1 MNAEATVLKL
11 YPLGENGLIAVWCTE
26 EGLIRTAAKSA
37 RKPGS
42 PFAGCLDIF
51 YQCRMQWT
59 QAKKGDLHTLTSAD
73 LLSPR
78 LALRKSYLRLSAA
91 GYFARLF
98 LQMLE
103 PDTPIPEF
111 YDLLQ
116 RAYTYLENNDPT
128 LRAVLHFEQELARLH
143 GIAHPGIPA
152 HVILKSH
159 FGKLPPQ
166 RENCSE
172 AWNKRK
178 LSNMPILLS
187 SSAGDV
193 PRPAQH
199 VLPPGRDAHCSVR
212 EIDLSAAFGQNI
224 RHGFTA

>member
-42 PFAGCLDIF
+42 LAGRLDIF

-166 RENCSE
+166 RE
-172 AWNKRK
+172 K
-178 LSNMPILLS
+178 LLGSLEQKES
-187 SSAGDV
+187 
-193 PRPAQH
+193 
-199 VLPPGRDAHCSVR
+199 
-212 EIDLSAAFGQNI
+212 
-224 RHGFTA
+224 

>member
-42 PFAGCLDIF
+42 PFAGRLDIF

-152 HVILKSH
+152 HVILKSAS
-159 FGKLPPQ
+159 FPRSGK
-166 RENCSE
+166 NCSE
-172 AWNKRK
+172 AWNKK
-178 LSNMPILLS
+178 KAEQHAYPAFILSRGCSPPRSTRPS
-187 SSAGDV
+187 SGTGCALFC
-193 PRPAQH
+193 A
-199 VLPPGRDAHCSVR
+199 RD
-212 EIDLSAAFGQNI
+212 
-224 RHGFTA
+224 

>member
-1 MNAEATVLKL
+1 
-11 YPLGENGLIAVWCTE
+11 
-26 EGLIRTAAKSA
+26 
-37 RKPGS
+37 
-42 PFAGCLDIF
+42 
-51 YQCRMQWT
+51 MQWT

-159 FGKLPPQ
+159 FGKLPPAAGKTA
-166 RENCSE
+166 RKPGT
-172 AWNKRK
+172 KRK

>member
-103 PDTPIPEF
+103 PDTPC
-111 YDLLQ
+111 LL
-116 RAYTYLENNDPT
+116 YT
-128 LRAVLHFEQELARLH
+128 
-143 GIAHPGIPA
+143 
-152 HVILKSH
+152 S
-159 FGKLPPQ
+159 
-166 RENCSE
+166 
-172 AWNKRK
+172 
-178 LSNMPILLS
+178 
-187 SSAGDV
+187 
-193 PRPAQH
+193 
-199 VLPPGRDAHCSVR
+199 DAAD
-212 EIDLSAAFGQNI
+212 E
-224 RHGFTA
+224 

>member
-1 MNAEATVLKL
+1 MD
-11 YPLGENGLIAVWCTE
+11 
-26 EGLIRTAAKSA
+26 
-37 RKPGS
+37 
-42 PFAGCLDIF
+42 AG
-51 YQCRMQWT
+51 
-59 QAKKGDLHTLTSAD
+59 KKGDLHILTSAD

-78 LALRKSYLRLSAA
+78 LALRKNYLRLSAA

-166 RENCSE
+166 REKLLGSLEQKKAEQHAYPAFICS
-172 AWNKRK
+172 KG
-178 LSNMPILLS
+178 S
-187 SSAGDV
+187 SP
-193 PRPAQH
+193 PRSPSPSSGTGCA
-199 VLPPGRDAHCSVR
+199 LFRARD
-212 EIDLSAAFGQNI
+212 
-224 RHGFTA
+224 

>member
-37 RKPGS
+37 RKPCS
-42 PFAGCLDIF
+42 PFAGRLDIF

-128 LRAVLHFEQELARLH
+128 LRAVLHFEQELARL
-143 GIAHPGIPA
+143 PGARHSEIPLRQA
-152 HVILKSH
+152 SLAA
-159 FGKLPPQ
+159 GKTARKPGT
-166 RENCSE
+166 
-172 AWNKRK
+172 KRK
-178 LSNMPILLS
+178 LSNMPIPLP

-193 PRPAQH
+193 PCPAQH
-199 VLPPGRDAHCSVR
+199 VFPPGRNAHCSVR
-212 EIDLSAAFGQNI
+212 EIDLSAAFRHNT

>member
-37 RKPGS
+37 RKPCS
-42 PFAGCLDIF
+42 PFAGRLDIF

-116 RAYTYLENNDPT
+116 RAYTYLETMIPRYAPSCTSNRNS
-128 LRAVLHFEQELARLH
+128 
-143 GIAHPGIPA
+143 PGCM
-152 HVILKSH
+152 
-159 FGKLPPQ
+159 
-166 RENCSE
+166 E
-172 AWNKRK
+172 
-178 LSNMPILLS
+178 
-187 SSAGDV
+187 
-193 PRPAQH
+193 
-199 VLPPGRDAHCSVR
+199 
-212 EIDLSAAFGQNI
+212 
-224 RHGFTA
+224 

>member
-143 GIAHPGIPA
+143 GIAHPGITTD
-152 HVILKSH
+152 K
-159 FGKLPPQ
+159 
-166 RENCSE
+166 
-172 AWNKRK
+172 
-178 LSNMPILLS
+178 
-187 SSAGDV
+187 D
-193 PRPAQH
+193 
-199 VLPPGRDAHCSVR
+199 
-212 EIDLSAAFGQNI
+212 AFGQIVEVAGGAANDMEKKAKEGKGKHNLRI
-224 RHGFTA
+224 IEIEFLESIKSR

>member
-11 YPLGENGLIAVWCTE
+11 YPLGENGLIVVWCTE
-26 EGLIRTAAKSA
+26 EGIIRTAAKSA
-37 RKPGS
+37 RKPNS
-42 PFAGCLDIF
+42 PFAGRLDLF

-59 QAKKGDLHTLTSAD
+59 QAKTGDLHSLTSAD

-78 LALRKSYLRLSAA
+78 LPLRKSYLRLSAA

-111 YDLLQ
+111 
-116 RAYTYLENNDPT
+116 
-128 LRAVLHFEQELARLH
+128 LHFEQELARLH

-166 RENCSE
+166 RE
-172 AWNKRK
+172 K
-178 LSNMPILLS
+178 LLGSLEQKEN
-187 SSAGDV
+187 
-193 PRPAQH
+193 
-199 VLPPGRDAHCSVR
+199 
-212 EIDLSAAFGQNI
+212 
-224 RHGFTA
+224 

>member
-37 RKPGS
+37 RKTGS
-42 PFAGCLDIF
+42 PFAGRLDIF

-159 FGKLPPQ
+159 FGQASLAAGKTARKPGT
-166 RENCSE
+166 
-172 AWNKRK
+172 KRK
-178 LSNMPILLS
+178 LSNMPVPLP

-193 PRPAQH
+193 PCPCSTRLSSGTECA
-199 VLPPGRDAHCSVR
+199 LFRARD
-212 EIDLSAAFGQNI
+212 
-224 RHGFTA
+224 

>member
-1 MNAEATVLKL
+1 MNADGTVLKL
-11 YPLGENGLIAVWCTE
+11 YPLGENGLIVVWCTE
-26 EGLIRTAAKSA
+26 EGIIRTAAKSA

-42 PFAGCLDIF
+42 PFAGRLDLF

-59 QAKKGDLHTLTSAD
+59 QAKTGDLHTLTAVD
-73 LLSPR
+73 LVSPR
-78 LALRKSYLRLSAA
+78 LPLRVNYSRLSAA

-116 RAYTYLENNDPT
+116 RAYAYLEHTDPSSGT
-128 LRAVLHFEQELARLH
+128 ILHFERELVRLH
-143 GIAHPGIPA
+143 GMAHPGMPA

-166 RENCSE
+166 RE
-172 AWNKRK
+172 R
-178 LSNMPILLS
+178 LL
-187 SSAGDV
+187 
-193 PRPAQH
+193 RELEH
-199 VLPPGRDAHCSVR
+199 PG
-212 EIDLSAAFGQNI
+212 
-224 RHGFTA
+224 T

>member
-1 MNAEATVLKL
+1 MDAEATVLKL

-37 RKPGS
+37 RKPCS
-42 PFAGCLDIF
+42 PFAGRLV
-51 YQCRMQWT
+51 
-59 QAKKGDLHTLTSAD
+59 
-73 LLSPR
+73 SPR

-159 FGKLPPQ
+159 FGKLPSQ
-166 RENCSE
+166 RE
-172 AWNKRK
+172 K
-178 LSNMPILLS
+178 LLGSLEQKES
-187 SSAGDV
+187 
-193 PRPAQH
+193 
-199 VLPPGRDAHCSVR
+199 
-212 EIDLSAAFGQNI
+212 
-224 RHGFTA
+224 

>member
-37 RKPGS
+37 RKPSS
-42 PFAGCLDIF
+42 PFTGRLDIF

-78 LALRKSYLRLSAA
+78 LALRKNYLRLSAA

-143 GIAHPGIPA
+143 GIA
-152 HVILKSH
+152 SRRTS
-159 FGKLPPQ
+159 F
-166 RENCSE
+166 
-172 AWNKRK
+172 
-178 LSNMPILLS
+178 
-187 SSAGDV
+187 
-193 PRPAQH
+193 
-199 VLPPGRDAHCSVR
+199 
-212 EIDLSAAFGQNI
+212 
-224 RHGFTA
+224 

>member
-78 LALRKSYLRLSAA
+78 LALRKSYLRLSGDWPPRPPGARHSEIPLRQASPAA
-91 GYFARLF
+91 GKTARK
-98 LQMLE
+98 
-103 PDTPIPEF
+103 
-111 YDLLQ
+111 
-116 RAYTYLENNDPT
+116 
-128 LRAVLHFEQELARLH
+128 
-143 GIAHPGIPA
+143 PGT
-152 HVILKSH
+152 
-159 FGKLPPQ
+159 
-166 RENCSE
+166 
-172 AWNKRK
+172 KRK

>member
-1 MNAEATVLKL
+1 MNADATVLKL
-11 YPLGENGLIAVWCTE
+11 YPLGENGLIVVWCTE
-26 EGLIRTAAKSA
+26 EGIIRTAAKSA
-37 RKPGS
+37 RKPSS
-42 PFAGCLDIF
+42 PFAGRLDLF

-59 QAKKGDLHTLTSAD
+59 RAKTGDLHALASAD

-78 LALRKSYLRLSAA
+78 LRLRESYPRLAAA

-116 RAYTYLENNDPT
+116 RAYSYLENNEPSI
-128 LRAVLHFEQELARLH
+128 RAVLHFEQELARLH

-159 FGKLPPQ
+159 VGKLPPQ
-166 RENCSE
+166 RE
-172 AWNKRK
+172 K
-178 LSNMPILLS
+178 LFLAL
-187 SSAGDV
+187 GK
-193 PRPAQH
+193 
-199 VLPPGRDAHCSVR
+199 
-212 EIDLSAAFGQNI
+212 
-224 RHGFTA
+224 

>member
-37 RKPGS
+37 RKTGS
-42 PFAGCLDIF
+42 PFAGRLDIF

-73 LLSPR
+73 L
-78 LALRKSYLRLSAA
+78 
-91 GYFARLF
+91 
-98 LQMLE
+98 
-103 PDTPIPEF
+103 PIPEF

-166 RENCSE
+166 RE
-172 AWNKRK
+172 K
-178 LSNMPILLS
+178 LLGSLEQKES
-187 SSAGDV
+187 
-193 PRPAQH
+193 
-199 VLPPGRDAHCSVR
+199 
-212 EIDLSAAFGQNI
+212 
-224 RHGFTA
+224 

>member
-37 RKPGS
+37 RKTGS
-42 PFAGCLDIF
+42 PFAGRLDIF

-59 QAKKGDLHTLTSAD
+59 QAKKGDLH
-73 LLSPR
+73 
-78 LALRKSYLRLSAA
+78 SAA

-166 RENCSE
+166 RE
-172 AWNKRK
+172 K
-178 LSNMPILLS
+178 LLGSLEQKES
-187 SSAGDV
+187 
-193 PRPAQH
+193 
-199 VLPPGRDAHCSVR
+199 
-212 EIDLSAAFGQNI
+212 
-224 RHGFTA
+224 